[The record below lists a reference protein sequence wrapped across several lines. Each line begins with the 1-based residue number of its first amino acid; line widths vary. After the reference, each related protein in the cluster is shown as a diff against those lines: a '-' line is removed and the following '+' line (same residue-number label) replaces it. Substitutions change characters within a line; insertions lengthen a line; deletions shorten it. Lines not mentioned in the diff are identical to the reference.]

1 MSEHRY
7 LEIYLRDH
15 LAMAKAGVEFIR
27 RVVRENQGNQLAGE
41 LGELAREIEA
51 EEGVVEEVLEL
62 MGVQP
67 SQMKNVGAMLAEKA
81 GRLKFNGE
89 WGRYSPLSRLFEI
102 EFLMAVSEVRRGLWE
117 TLADVRRLYPQ
128 LEGIPLEELA
138 HRAKEQK
145 ARMDELHQKAARA
158 MLRVGRESSRP
169 GSSAP

>member
-7 LEIYLRDH
+7 LETYLRDH
-15 LAMAKAGVEFIR
+15 LAMAKAGVEFVR
-27 RVVRENQGNQLAGE
+27 RVVRENQSNQLAGE

-62 MGVQP
+62 LEVEP
-67 SQMKNVGAMLAEKA
+67 SQMKNVGAWLAEKA

-89 WGRYSPLSRLFEI
+89 WGRYSPLSRLYEI
-102 EFLMAVSEVRRGLWE
+102 EFLRAVSEVRRGLWE
-117 TLADVRRLYPQ
+117 TLVDARRLYPQ

-138 HRAKEQK
+138 QRSKEQI

-158 MLRVGRESSRP
+158 MLRSGGEPSRP
-169 GSSAP
+169 DSTPP